1 LTNSQ
6 QQISQQQQL
15 LLQQPKPT
23 LNGLAIPSQP
33 SQPQSAGYI
42 LPPHLQAQLD
52 HQQQQFQF
60 QQSQASSLQPPFAD
74 PRSLP
79 PVHAPPN
86 PSDPSQPIVPQLDAP
101 ALLPDG
107 SGRSLFE
114 LDLEALER
122 KDWRLPG
129 SDISDWFN
137 YGFDEFTWVEYVRRR
152 REMEGMVENMGM
164 VRLDSLLPC
173 PLSP

>member
-1 LTNSQ
+1 
-6 QQISQQQQL
+6 
-15 LLQQPKPT
+15 
-23 LNGLAIPSQP
+23 
-33 SQPQSAGYI
+33 
-42 LPPHLQAQLD
+42 
-52 HQQQQFQF
+52 
-60 QQSQASSLQPPFAD
+60 
-74 PRSLP
+74 
-79 PVHAPPN
+79 
-86 PSDPSQPIVPQLDAP
+86 VPQLDAP

-173 PLSP
+173 PSSP